1 MEKVYNVL
9 LVEDDEVDRRIF
21 LRAIKN
27 TDFQHNITSIADASS
42 LLSVLRNQD
51 IDFIFLDYLLPD
63 GDGLSVLKNIRKE
76 GFDMPIVILTSQ
88 GDEKVA
94 VDMMKAGAADYIT
107 KNKLTTENLNYVLRN
122 IIRLQTIEK
131 EKKHA
136 ENALRVSEARLGEA
150 QHIARIGNW
159 EIDLVDK
166 KLYWSDE
173 VYRIFNV
180 DKYTYKNSFPNF
192 IKRIYKDDREKVKN
206 AINDGFEGKKFNTD
220 FRFTLP
226 NGVIKYANSQG
237 YPVMDGDKNGI
248 KLIGIVQDISDRK
261 TFEEE
266 LIKAKDLAEKSVKIK
281 EEFLASM
288 SHEIRTPMNAIIGL
302 SRVLLNTNLSDEQ
315 REYLNAIKVSGD
327 HLLVII
333 NDILDYSKIEAGKM
347 SFEEKTFRLDETVK
361 QITEILKTKSDE
373 KGIILQYS
381 LDEGLP
387 GYISGD
393 PVRLNQI
400 MFNLVGNAIK
410 FTENGQIKIVV
421 KLINQTTEAVNIE
434 FAVVDTGIGIPK
446 DKIQSVFESFTQ
458 ASSNI
463 TRKYGGTGL
472 GLAIVKR
479 LVTLQGGSLRVES
492 EVGEGSTFAFQ
503 LSFKRANV
511 IPKKINLKDNEEY
524 YPELKGLRILLVEDN
539 AINQLLAKKVLR
551 DFEFV
556 VDSADNGRIALEML
570 DNDDN
575 YDIVL
580 MDVHMPEMDGFEATS
595 RIRGHEN
602 DAIRNLPII
611 AMTASVITS
620 EAIRCIDAGMND
632 YVPKPFDAKV
642 LYSKIAAFAF
652 KSKQQN
658 EPAYGKINHKVTDLK
673 YLKELADGNMDF
685 EKEMISMFLTQVPQN
700 FENLKRSLESKNWDE
715 VKKMAHKM
723 KPNFGI
729 IGVKSLTEVF
739 QFIELNAST
748 QSNLTEVSEKINL
761 AGKTIARISSE
772 LDEELKILM
781 LQSIKAA

>member
-21 LRAIKN
+21 LRAIKS
-27 TDFQHNITSIADASS
+27 TDFQHNITSIGDASS
-42 LLSVLRNQD
+42 LLSVLKTQD

-63 GDGLSVLKNIRKE
+63 GDGLSVLKNIRKQ

-88 GDEKVA
+88 GDEKIA

-107 KNKLTTENLNYVLRN
+107 KSKLNTENLNYVLRN
-122 IIRLQTIEK
+122 TIRMQTIEN
-131 EKKHA
+131 EKKHT

-159 EIDLVDK
+159 EMDLANK

-180 DKYTYKNSFPNF
+180 DKYTYKNSYLNF
-192 IKRIYKDDREKVKN
+192 IKRVHKDDREKVKI
-206 AINDGFEGKKFNTD
+206 AIKDGFLGKKFNTD

-226 NGVIKYANSQG
+226 NGVVKYANSQG
-237 YPVMDGDKNGI
+237 YPVMDDYNMGV

-261 TFEEE
+261 TVEEE
-266 LIKAKDLAEKSVKIK
+266 LIKAKDIAEKSVKIK

-302 SRVLLNTNLSDEQ
+302 SRVLINTKLNGEQ

-347 SFEEKTFRLDETVK
+347 SFEQKTFRLAETVR
-361 QITEILKTKSDE
+361 QITEILKTRSDE
-373 KGIILQYS
+373 KGISLQYS
-381 LDEGLP
+381 MGEGLP
-387 GYISGD
+387 EYISGD

-410 FTENGQIKIVV
+410 FTEKGQIKIAV
-421 KLINQTTEAVNIE
+421 KLIKQTSETVDIE
-434 FAVVDTGIGIPK
+434 FAISDTGIGIPK
-446 DKIQSVFESFTQ
+446 DKIQTVFESFTQ

-479 LVTLQGGSLRVES
+479 LVTLQGGLLRVES
-492 EVGEGSTFAFQ
+492 EPGEGSTFAFQ
-503 LSFKRANV
+503 LSFKRCNV
-511 IPKKINLKDNEEY
+511 IPEQISIKDNHEY

-551 DFEFV
+551 DFEFF
-556 VDSADNGRIALEML
+556 VDTADNGRIALEML
-570 DNDDN
+570 ENDGP

-580 MDVHMPEMDGFEATS
+580 MDVHMPEMDGFETTS
-595 RIRGHEN
+595 RIRGHSCE
-602 DAIRNLPII
+602 AIRNLPVI
-611 AMTASVITS
+611 AMTASVVTS
-620 EAIRCIDAGMND
+620 ESIRCIDAGMND
-632 YVPKPFDAKV
+632 YIPKPFDAKV
-642 LYSKIAAFAF
+642 LYSKIASFAF
-652 KSKQQN
+652 KSKMEN
-658 EPAYGKINHKVTDLK
+658 EPVYGKIIHKVTDLH
-673 YLKELADGNMDF
+673 YLKELADGSLDF

-700 FENLKRSLESKNWDE
+700 FEKLKHAQESKNWDE

-723 KPNFGI
+723 KPNFSI
-729 IGVKSLTEVF
+729 IGVKSLMEVF
-739 QFIELNAST
+739 QFIELNSST
-748 QSNLTEVSEKINL
+748 QSNLAEVAEKINF
-761 AGKTIARISSE
+761 AGRTISRISSE
-772 LDEELKILM
+772 LSEELKILM
-781 LQSIKAA
+781 LRSSKAA